1 MTPTCSE
8 KHLPGFIA
16 ALEEL
21 KSKGVDTV
29 ACISVNDPFVMGAW
43 GKKLECDDKV
53 MMLADGGANFAKAIG
68 HEFDTKDFGGIRLK
82 RLAMLVKDGVVQKL
96 GVEDGGAFE
105 GASDVK
111 TILEAL

>member
-1 MTPTCSE
+1 LLLLLCTLTHTRPITQVAICGVPGAMTPTCSE

-16 ALEEL
+16 AVDEL

-53 MMLADGGANFAKAIG
+53 RR
-68 HEFDTKDFGGIRLK
+68 RLVYNK
-82 RLAMLVKDGVVQKL
+82 RTRHALFVQHPC
-96 GVEDGGAFE
+96 
-105 GASDVK
+105 
-111 TILEAL
+111 